1 MAKNA
6 SKKTAPKETK
16 VVAKGPKPDYTPK
29 GGVPV
34 KQSKKIEK
42 ELAAV
47 KPPIYYRTEP
57 SFSIREVG
65 AECTWNEASRQLC
78 LDAAQDFLEEYSFAA
93 RPLIFEFAK
102 TASLC
107 EDWRSLNDAEF
118 RYHGGLVTKGSHM
131 KRQRFWKFITYI
143 GNGRIPPDLSLRVAK
158 HEQERFNGV
167 QRANM
172 IDSLCEIVKKR
183 ALEFIANGSKPDT
196 LIRIECVISYWEVGS
211 TVNLETAPHDYDPV
225 KMKGYKTLADWST
238 HP

>member
-6 SKKTAPKETK
+6 SKKTTPKETK

-34 KQSKKIEK
+34 KQAKKLEK
-42 ELAAV
+42 LLAAT
-47 KPPIYYRTEP
+47 KPPIYYRAEP

-65 AECTWNEASRQLC
+65 AGCAWNEASRQLC
-78 LDAAQDFLEEYSFAA
+78 LDAAQDFLEQYSPAA
-93 RPLIFEFAK
+93 RPLIFGFAK

-131 KRQRFWKFITYI
+131 KRQRFWKYVTYI
-143 GNGRIPPDLSLRVAK
+143 GNSRIPPDLSLRIVK
-158 HEQERFNGV
+158 NEGFDGIH
-167 QRANM
+167 RAQI
-172 IDSLCEIVKKR
+172 IDQLCEKVRNR
-183 ALEFIANGSKPDT
+183 ALELIANGSKPET
-196 LIRIECVISYWEVGS
+196 LVRIECVISYWELEQ
-211 TVNLETAPHDYDPV
+211 TLNLETAPHNYDPV
-225 KMKGYKTLADWST
+225 KMKGYKTLVDWST